1 MSEKINTRELVRSM
15 ATHLGVSATASAAF
29 VEAFQ
34 EVFEEALLRDKV
46 VKINDL
52 GTFKLT
58 WHAPRRSVNVRTG
71 EEMEIAGHYKIS
83 FLPDGGWGE
92 KVNEPLAHLEAV
104 ELMGDAPVVAPSV
117 EDVDHELPET
127 ASDEAPAE
135 FEMPMQHLNEQV
147 SEVKS
152 ILMDI
157 MGTSAEPEMAT
168 PEVSETENLQQEE
181 TEEES
186 QTVETEQTAETTA
199 NEIAVEAV
207 ETSVEQT
214 IEPIAAGNPAEEI
227 VETAAESATDAEP
240 TAESAEQPV
249 EQPTEEIG
257 EQTVELSVEQ
267 TSETVAEPTVEESAE
282 QNEEHLEEQV
292 VEQEAEHATEETVA
306 ESAESTEKQE
316 EAPVQQEAVEPVA
329 ASVAETPKTTTVDNS
344 VNSSQPVGTKGGRR
358 WIGWLVCVLLVLAVL
373 GVGGYYYL
381 TNPEAFSFLTSS
393 QPEEVVAVQE
403 PVVEDTIPVVVPE
416 EIVYDSTYYFPPE
429 MGNEIFDKPR
439 KFDVFVAVKTITPE
453 DRLVTLAQDY
463 YGHKFFWVYIYEA
476 NKDII
481 SHPNKLL
488 VGQQIR
494 IPKMAEELIN
504 LNDTACLSYVKKLG
518 DSYVKR

>member
-1 MSEKINTRELVRSM
+1 MSEKISTRELMRSM
-15 ATHLGVSATASAAF
+15 ATHLGVSAAASAAF

-46 VKINDL
+46 VKVNDL

-104 ELMGDAPVVAPSV
+104 ELMGETPVAAPSV
-117 EDVDHELPET
+117 EDVDHELPEA
-127 ASDEAPAE
+127 ASDEAPID

-147 SEVKS
+147 TEVKS

-157 MGTSAEPEMAT
+157 MGESVEPEAAA
-168 PEVSETENLQQEE
+168 PAVGETENLQQGE
-181 TEEES
+181 TADESPVAES
-186 QTVETEQTAETTA
+186 QPT
-199 NEIAVEAV
+199 
-207 ETSVEQT
+207 
-214 IEPIAAGNPAEEI
+214 
-227 VETAAESATDAEP
+227 AEP
-240 TAESAEQPV
+240 TAEPVAEEAAEPTAEPAAEESDEDTEESDDEEATEEQAEEPFAAPVAEEAEEQAEEPSAEPIA
-249 EQPTEEIG
+249 EEAEMESEEPTAEPIAEEDA
-257 EQTVELSVEQ
+257 EE
-267 TSETVAEPTVEESAE
+267 SEEPTAEPVAEPTVLPIVEKPESSSAE
-282 QNEEHLEEQV
+282 T
-292 VEQEAEHATEETVA
+292 A
-306 ESAESTEKQE
+306 
-316 EAPVQQEAVEPVA
+316 AVP
-329 ASVAETPKTTTVDNS
+329 
-344 VNSSQPVGTKGGRR
+344 SQPVGTKGNHR
-358 WIGWLVCVLLVLAVL
+358 WIGWLVCTLLVLTLL
-373 GVGGYYYL
+373 GVGGYYYQ
-381 TNPEAFSFLTSS
+381 THPEAFSFLKPSES
-393 QPEEVVAVQE
+393 EALVAVQE
-403 PVVEDTIPVVVPE
+403 PVVEDTIPVAVPK

-439 KFDVFVAVKTITPE
+439 KFDVFVAVRTITPE
-453 DRLVTLAQDY
+453 DRLVTLAKDY

-476 NKDII
+476 NRDII
-481 SHPNKLL
+481 NHPNKLL

-518 DSYVKR
+518 DSYVKQ

>member
-1 MSEKINTRELVRSM
+1 MSEKISTRELMRSM
-15 ATHLGVSATASAAF
+15 ATHLGVSAAASAAF

-46 VKINDL
+46 VKVNDL

-104 ELMGDAPVVAPSV
+104 ELMGETPVAAPSV
-117 EDVDHELPET
+117 EDVDHELPEA
-127 ASDEAPAE
+127 ASDEAPID

-147 SEVKS
+147 TEVKS

-157 MGTSAEPEMAT
+157 MGESVEPEAAA
-168 PEVSETENLQQEE
+168 PAVGETENLQQGE
-181 TEEES
+181 TADESLVAES
-186 QTVETEQTAETTA
+186 QPT
-199 NEIAVEAV
+199 
-207 ETSVEQT
+207 
-214 IEPIAAGNPAEEI
+214 
-227 VETAAESATDAEP
+227 AEP
-240 TAESAEQPV
+240 TAEPFAEEAAEELEEPTAEPV
-249 EQPTEEIG
+249 AEEAEEQAEEPTAEPIAEEA
-257 EQTVELSVEQ
+257 EKESEEPTAEPVAEEAEEESEEP
-267 TSETVAEPTVEESAE
+267 TAETVAEPTAEPVVEPTVLPIVEKPESSSAE
-282 QNEEHLEEQV
+282 T
-292 VEQEAEHATEETVA
+292 A
-306 ESAESTEKQE
+306 
-316 EAPVQQEAVEPVA
+316 AVP
-329 ASVAETPKTTTVDNS
+329 
-344 VNSSQPVGTKGGRR
+344 SQPVGTKGNHR
-358 WIGWLVCVLLVLAVL
+358 WIGWLVCTLLVLTLL
-373 GVGGYYYL
+373 GVGGYYFQ
-381 TNPEAFSFLTSS
+381 THPEAFSFLKPSES
-393 QPEEVVAVQE
+393 EALVAVQE
-403 PVVEDTIPVVVPE
+403 PVVEDTIPVAVPE

-439 KFDVFVAVKTITPE
+439 KFDVFVAVRTITPE
-453 DRLVTLAQDY
+453 DRLVTLAKDY

-476 NKDII
+476 NRDII
-481 SHPNKLL
+481 NHPNKLL

>member
-1 MSEKINTRELVRSM
+1 MSEKISTRELMRSM
-15 ATHLGVSATASAAF
+15 ATHLGVSAAASAAF

-46 VKINDL
+46 VKVNDL

-104 ELMGDAPVVAPSV
+104 ELMGETPVAAPSV
-117 EDVDHELPET
+117 EDVDHELPEA
-127 ASDEAPAE
+127 ASDEAPIN

-147 SEVKS
+147 TEVKS

-157 MGTSAEPEMAT
+157 MGESVEPEAAA
-168 PEVSETENLQQEE
+168 PAVGETENLQQGE
-181 TEEES
+181 TADESPVAES
-186 QTVETEQTAETTA
+186 QPT
-199 NEIAVEAV
+199 
-207 ETSVEQT
+207 
-214 IEPIAAGNPAEEI
+214 
-227 VETAAESATDAEP
+227 AEP
-240 TAESAEQPV
+240 TAEPVAEESEEPTAEPV
-249 EQPTEEIG
+249 AEEAEKESEEPTAEP
-257 EQTVELSVEQ
+257 VV
-267 TSETVAEPTVEESAE
+267 EPTVLPIVEKPESSSAE
-282 QNEEHLEEQV
+282 T
-292 VEQEAEHATEETVA
+292 A
-306 ESAESTEKQE
+306 
-316 EAPVQQEAVEPVA
+316 AVP
-329 ASVAETPKTTTVDNS
+329 
-344 VNSSQPVGTKGGRR
+344 SQPVGTKGNHR
-358 WIGWLVCVLLVLAVL
+358 WIGWLVCTLLVLTLL
-373 GVGGYYYL
+373 GVGGYYYQ
-381 TNPEAFSFLTSS
+381 THPEAFSFLKPSES
-393 QPEEVVAVQE
+393 EALVAVQE
-403 PVVEDTIPVVVPE
+403 PVVEDTIPVAVPE

-439 KFDVFVAVKTITPE
+439 KFDVFVAVRTITPE
-453 DRLVTLAQDY
+453 DRLVTLAKDY

-476 NKDII
+476 NRDII
-481 SHPNKLL
+481 NHPNKLL

>member
-1 MSEKINTRELVRSM
+1 MSEKISTRELMRSM
-15 ATHLGVSATASAAF
+15 ATHLGVSAAASAAF

-46 VKINDL
+46 VKVNDL

-104 ELMGDAPVVAPSV
+104 GLMGETPVAAPSV
-117 EDVDHELPET
+117 EDVDHELPEA
-127 ASDEAPAE
+127 ASDEAPID

-147 SEVKS
+147 TEVKS

-157 MGTSAEPEMAT
+157 MGESVEPEAAA
-168 PEVSETENLQQEE
+168 PAVGETENLQQGETADESPVAESQPTAEPVAEE
-181 TEEES
+181 AAEQAEEPTAAPVAEEAEEES
-186 QTVETEQTAETTA
+186 EEPSA
-199 NEIAVEAV
+199 
-207 ETSVEQT
+207 
-214 IEPIAAGNPAEEI
+214 EPIAEEAEM
-227 VETAAESATDAEP
+227 ESEEP
-240 TAESAEQPV
+240 TAEPVAEESAEESEEPTAAPV
-249 EQPTEEIG
+249 ADEAEEESEEPTA
-257 EQTVELSVEQ
+257 
-267 TSETVAEPTVEESAE
+267 ETVAEPTAEPVVEPTVLPIVEKPESSSAE
-282 QNEEHLEEQV
+282 T
-292 VEQEAEHATEETVA
+292 A
-306 ESAESTEKQE
+306 
-316 EAPVQQEAVEPVA
+316 AVP
-329 ASVAETPKTTTVDNS
+329 
-344 VNSSQPVGTKGGRR
+344 SQPVGTKGNHR
-358 WIGWLVCVLLVLAVL
+358 WIGWLVCTLLVLTLL
-373 GVGGYYYL
+373 GVGGYYYQ
-381 TNPEAFSFLTSS
+381 THPEAFSFLKPSES
-393 QPEEVVAVQE
+393 EALVAVQE
-403 PVVEDTIPVVVPE
+403 PVVEDTIPVAVPE

-439 KFDVFVAVKTITPE
+439 KFDVFVAVRTITPE
-453 DRLVTLAQDY
+453 DRLVTLAKDY

-476 NKDII
+476 NRDII
-481 SHPNKLL
+481 NHPNKLL

>member
-1 MSEKINTRELVRSM
+1 MRSM
-15 ATHLGVSATASAAF
+15 ATHLGVSAAASAAF

-46 VKINDL
+46 VKVNDL

-104 ELMGDAPVVAPSV
+104 ELMGETPVAAPSV
-117 EDVDHELPET
+117 EDVDHELPEA
-127 ASDEAPAE
+127 ASDEAPIN

-147 SEVKS
+147 TEVKS

-157 MGTSAEPEMAT
+157 MGESVEPEAAA
-168 PEVSETENLQQEE
+168 PAVGETENLQQGE
-181 TEEES
+181 TADESPVAES
-186 QTVETEQTAETTA
+186 QPT
-199 NEIAVEAV
+199 
-207 ETSVEQT
+207 
-214 IEPIAAGNPAEEI
+214 
-227 VETAAESATDAEP
+227 AEP
-240 TAESAEQPV
+240 TAEPVAEESEEPTAEPV
-249 EQPTEEIG
+249 AEEAEKESEEPTAEP
-257 EQTVELSVEQ
+257 VV
-267 TSETVAEPTVEESAE
+267 EPTVLPIVEKPESSSAE
-282 QNEEHLEEQV
+282 T
-292 VEQEAEHATEETVA
+292 A
-306 ESAESTEKQE
+306 
-316 EAPVQQEAVEPVA
+316 AVP
-329 ASVAETPKTTTVDNS
+329 
-344 VNSSQPVGTKGGRR
+344 SQPVGTKGNHR
-358 WIGWLVCVLLVLAVL
+358 WIGWLVCTLLVLTLL
-373 GVGGYYYL
+373 GVGGYYYQ
-381 TNPEAFSFLTSS
+381 THPEAFSFLKPSES
-393 QPEEVVAVQE
+393 EALVAVQE
-403 PVVEDTIPVVVPE
+403 PVVEDTIPVAVPE

-439 KFDVFVAVKTITPE
+439 KFDVFVAVRTITPE
-453 DRLVTLAQDY
+453 DRLVTLAKDY

-476 NKDII
+476 NRDII
-481 SHPNKLL
+481 NHPNKLL

>member
-1 MSEKINTRELVRSM
+1 MSEKISTRELMRSM
-15 ATHLGVSATASAAF
+15 ATHLGVSAAASAAF

-46 VKINDL
+46 VKVNDL

-104 ELMGDAPVVAPSV
+104 ELMGETPVAAPSV
-117 EDVDHELPET
+117 EDVDHELPEA
-127 ASDEAPAE
+127 ASDEAPID

-147 SEVKS
+147 TEVKS

-157 MGTSAEPEMAT
+157 MGESVEPEAAA
-168 PEVSETENLQQEE
+168 PAVGETENLQQGE
-181 TEEES
+181 TADESPVAES
-186 QTVETEQTAETTA
+186 QPTAE
-199 NEIAVEAV
+199 
-207 ETSVEQT
+207 
-214 IEPIAAGNPAEEI
+214 PDAEE
-227 VETAAESATDAEP
+227 AEEQAEEP
-240 TAESAEQPV
+240 TAEPVAEEAEEQAEEPTAEPIAEEAEKESEEPTAEPV
-249 EQPTEEIG
+249 AEEAEEESEEPIAEPVAEEAEKESEEPTAEP
-257 EQTVELSVEQ
+257 
-267 TSETVAEPTVEESAE
+267 VAEPTVLPIVEKPESSSAE
-282 QNEEHLEEQV
+282 T
-292 VEQEAEHATEETVA
+292 A
-306 ESAESTEKQE
+306 
-316 EAPVQQEAVEPVA
+316 AVP
-329 ASVAETPKTTTVDNS
+329 
-344 VNSSQPVGTKGGRR
+344 SQPVGTKGNHR
-358 WIGWLVCVLLVLAVL
+358 WIGWLVCTLLVLTLL
-373 GVGGYYYL
+373 GVGGYYYQ
-381 TNPEAFSFLTSS
+381 THPEAFSFLKPSES
-393 QPEEVVAVQE
+393 EALVAVQE
-403 PVVEDTIPVVVPE
+403 PFVEDTIPVAVPE

-439 KFDVFVAVKTITPE
+439 KFDVFVAVRTITPE
-453 DRLVTLAQDY
+453 DRLVTLAKDY

-476 NKDII
+476 NRDII
-481 SHPNKLL
+481 NHPNKLL

-494 IPKMAEELIN
+494 VPKMAEELIN